1 MPQRAS
7 ARKSARKGEARHLRN
22 QSIKSRLATQKRK
35 FEHALSA
42 GDVQQARAL
51 LAGLTKLLQQ
61 AAGGGVLHANTAG
74 RRVAG
79 LQKLLNK
86 AAAAGQK

>member
-7 ARKSARKGEARHLRN
+7 ARKSARKGEVRHLRN
-22 QSIKSRLATQKRK
+22 QSVKSRLTTQKRK
-35 FEHALSA
+35 FEHALDA
-42 GDVQQARAL
+42 GDIQQARSL
-51 LAGLTKLLQQ
+51 LAGITKLLQQ

-74 RRVAG
+74 HRVAA

-86 AAAAGQK
+86 ATAAGQK